1 VKTTDL
7 MDKYEDA
14 LTIANVSSFT
24 SFGKVKMFG
33 GEIVTVRCFE
43 DNTKAKAL
51 LETNGSGKVLV
62 VDGGA
67 SYGRAL
73 MGDNV
78 AAIAIVNQ
86 WEGVVING
94 YIRDS
99 ADINGMD
106 IGVLALGATPRR
118 PKKEDGG
125 ETGVDLE
132 FADVIFKP
140 GEYIYVDEDGVLLS
154 KEPLQLCD

>member
-1 VKTTDL
+1 MKTTDL
-7 MDKYEDA
+7 MDKYEDE
-14 LTIANVSSFT
+14 LTIANVATFRW
-24 SFGKVKMFG
+24 FGQKTEFG
-33 GEIVTVRCFE
+33 GQIVTVRCHE

-51 LETNGSGKVLV
+51 LETNGRGKVLV

-78 AAIAIVNQ
+78 AAIAMQNQ

-99 ADINGMD
+99 ADIMPMQV
-106 IGVLALGATPRR
+106 GVMALGATPRR
-118 PKKEDGG
+118 PKKADGG
-125 ETGVDLE
+125 EVGIPLE
-132 FADVIFKP
+132 FAAVVFRP
-140 GEYIYVDEDGVLLS
+140 GEYLYADVDGLLLS
-154 KEPLQLCD
+154 THELHL

>member
-1 VKTTDL
+1 MKTTDL
-7 MDKYEDA
+7 MDKYEDE
-14 LTIANVSSFT
+14 LTIAEVSGFRL
-24 SFGKVKMFG
+24 FGKVKMFG
-33 GEIVTVRCFE
+33 GEIVTVRCYE

-62 VDGGA
+62 VDGEA

-78 AAIAIVNQ
+78 AAIAIANH

-99 ADINGMD
+99 SDINKMN

-125 ETGVDLE
+125 ESGVELE
-132 FADVIFKP
+132 FAGVIFKP
-140 GEYIYVDEDGVLLS
+140 GEYIYVDEDGMVLA
-154 KEPLQLCD
+154 KDPLQK